1 MKSKN
6 TGIKY
11 CCLLLLALIFSAC
24 SSQTQTV
31 NSEAD
36 THTSG
41 PAESVME
48 NSAQKVSPTGALPVQ
63 YQNPRYIV
71 DVDKSDEIEDEIDEI
86 GLKVGA
92 NIVSTRGPEPLADVL
107 RILARSK
114 GFTISWA
121 SDVDRDVLV
130 DVNIGANDD
139 FHRSIENLLRQ
150 VDYFH
155 EFENNT
161 LIIKYKETRQF
172 HVAMPFTAQNYKT
185 GTGGNV
191 LGGDSSNT
199 EVDGTIELKSDNNEF
214 DIWKNIQANMDA
226 IIATWN
232 TTTIPGQTGVTP
244 AEETE
249 NEDEEAE
256 EGENEEVVAQAAMQV
271 SSGDSMYIIDKP
283 IGLVT
288 VSAPRPLLD
297 RIEAYFDSLKRELYK
312 QVNIEAKIIEVQ
324 LVNDSDIGINWS
336 QVLSNFAI
344 NGTIQFGEIGGTV
357 WPNESALPFVR
368 SVSLSGANFD
378 VFLNALKT
386 QGDTHILSNPRISV
400 MNGQPAL
407 ISVGKNTTYIDAV
420 EADRDD
426 VGNLTYSLKTERIM
440 SGVGL
445 ALTANILDDKEIIMN
460 LVPVTSELEEPIEY
474 RKFGGLYE
482 VGLPIVNVREMSTTV
497 KVRNGE
503 MLVIGGLID
512 STEQTQGEFAPVA
525 GNIPVL
531 RYLFGHEKKIRQ
543 KRELIVLL
551 KPTIL

>member
-1 MKSKN
+1 MKSMNK
-6 TGIKY
+6 GISY
-11 CCLLLLALIFSAC
+11 CCLLLLAMIFSAC
-24 SSQTQTV
+24 SSQTQSV
-31 NSEAD
+31 KQEAD
-36 THTSG
+36 THTSKLQAAAMDAPG
-41 PAESVME
+41 DR
-48 NSAQKVSPTGALPVQ
+48 VSPAGALPVQ
-63 YQNPRYIV
+63 YQNPSYMV
-71 DVDKSDEIEDEIDEI
+71 GMDETEELETDTDET

-139 FHRSIENLLRQ
+139 FHKSIQNLLRQ

-155 EFENNT
+155 EFEDNT

-172 HVAMPFTAQNYKT
+172 HIAMPFTSHNYKT
-185 GTGGNV
+185 GTGGNL
-191 LGGDSSNT
+191 LGGDDARAD
-199 EVDGTIELKSDNNEF
+199 VDGTIELKSDNNEF

-232 TTTIPGQTGVTP
+232 TTTIPGNTGNDV
-244 AEETE
+244 EEEEEEGGEEE
-249 NEDEEAE
+249 NTEEATAH
-256 EGENEEVVAQAAMQV
+256 VAMQV

-283 IGLVT
+283 VGLVT

-297 RIEAYFDSLKRELYK
+297 RIENYFDSLKRELYK
-312 QVNIEAKIIEVQ
+312 QVNIEAKIIEVK
-324 LVNDSDIGINWS
+324 LVDDSDIGIDWS
-336 QVLSNFAI
+336 KVLNSFRLEGI
-344 NGTIQFGEIGGTV
+344 IQFGEEFGTV

-368 SVSLSGANFD
+368 SVSLNTAGFD

-386 QGDTHILSNPRISV
+386 QGDTHILSNPRVSV

-420 EADRDD
+420 EADRDEI
-426 VGNLTYSLKTERIM
+426 GNITYSLRTERIM

-460 LVPVTSELEEPIEY
+460 LVPVTSELQEPITY
-474 RKFGGLYE
+474 RKIGLGE

-497 KVRNGE
+497 KVKNGE

-512 STEQTQGEFAPVA
+512 NTDETTGEFAPVA
-525 GNIPVL
+525 GGIPVL
-531 RYLFGHEKKIRQ
+531 RYLFGHEKKIKQ
-543 KRELIVLL
+543 KRELIILL